1 MANGHGG
8 KRAGAGKKK
17 GQVHPQTRV
26 AKEAIEMAFEGIGGV
41 KRLTAWAEQ
50 NEGDFFRLIF
60 PKLIPVQLNHADNEG
75 NKLSISWQLPKS

>member
-8 KRAGAGKKK
+8 KRAGSGKKK